1 MAWTRLALRRL
12 RDDRAPTV
20 GLIALVLVTA
30 LAAALAPRVLARLAD
45 DAVRTEVLAA
55 QSSARSLVLQQHRVL
70 PTGPDEDPLVEV
82 RTAGTTLE
90 ATFPARIRRLVAD
103 RDVVV
108 ESGRFRLQKETTDP
122 AFLRLRIQEGIAD
135 HIDYVEGV
143 PPTAAVETRDTVG
156 PDGQNGIPVYEA
168 AISTQ
173 TAAQFGVS
181 LGEELFLVGDAG
193 DPLIGRG
200 PQDVYAFARI
210 TGIYSVPDPGSDWWL
225 DDREL
230 IHPVIRALSAEIQLL
245 DAALVIDERTHGPLA
260 AYMDEIHR
268 PIRYT
273 WRSFLDTERIT
284 GRSVP
289 PLITGFRQLKVAYPS
304 ANVTTGDDTALR
316 TGLLAILEGH
326 GARWTA
332 AESILAV
339 MALGPALVAAATL
352 ALIAVLAARRRRA
365 TMALARSRG
374 ASPRQVLVPALAEG
388 LLIALPA
395 AGVAALLAVAT
406 VPAGRLGPTLAAAS
420 VVVGAAVGVL
430 VATVVPIARALGPGV
445 RAEGRDRVVG
455 VPVAGRRL
463 VFEGLVVVVAIG
475 AAYLL
480 GSRGVRGA
488 SSAGEVAGFD
498 PLVAAVP
505 ALVGVAAGL
514 IAVRVYPLP
523 LRLVAWLAARG
534 RGLIVVLAARRAP
547 AGGAA
552 TAVLLVLLATAT
564 VGAFAVASLDN
575 LDRGA
580 DIASWQEVGAQYRVA
595 QRIGALPADFDPA
608 SLPGV
613 EAAAGVFQATAPAG
627 RSGPQ
632 VLYAAVEA
640 ASLARVLAGTPA
652 DPAFP
657 PGFDDPGEGPIPA
670 IASRSLAESARGVVA
685 GEEFEMSIEGYTLRY
700 RVVEV
705 RDVFPGMPL
714 DRQWVVVPR
723 EWFRAQAPA
732 ARILPVVAFA
742 RAPAD
747 AAPALRGAV
756 AAVSP
761 SIGVTSQAEVAA
773 AVRGSPIT
781 NAVRSGILVAALVTA
796 AYAALG
802 IAAALALAGLA
813 RAVEVAHLRTLGLT
827 GRQAFALVF
836 AEHGPTTVAAFV
848 AGGALGAG
856 LFLLLR
862 PALGLADLVGS
873 PVTVPLVL
881 DPVPLLL
888 ILGVMVA
895 VVAVGLSLG
904 AMLQRRVA
912 PTAAIRGRFE

>member
-1 MAWTRLALRRL
+1 MAWILVALRRL
-12 RDDRAPTV
+12 RDDRAPTA
-20 GLIALVLVTA
+20 GLLVLVLVTA
-30 LAAALAPRVLARLAD
+30 FVAALAPRVLARLAD
-45 DAVRTEVLAA
+45 DAVRTEIAGVTA
-55 QSSARSLVLQQHRVL
+55 SARNLVLQQHRLL
-70 PTGPDEDPLVEV
+70 PTGPDDDPLAEI
-82 RTAGTTLE
+82 RTAGEALE
-90 ATFPARIRRLVAD
+90 ETFPARIGNLVAD
-103 RDVVV
+103 RDVIV
-108 ESGRFRLQKETTDP
+108 ESGRFRLQKETSDP
-122 AFLRLRIQEGIAD
+122 AFVRLRIQEGVAE
-135 HIDYVEGV
+135 HVAYVEGV
-143 PPTAAVETRDTVG
+143 PPTAAVEYVDGVG
-156 PDGQNGIPVYEA
+156 PDSQNGIPVYEA
-168 AISTQ
+168 AVSSL
-173 TAAQFGVS
+173 TAAAFGIRT
-181 LGEELFLVGDAG
+181 GDELFLVGDPG
-193 DPLIGRG
+193 DPQMGLSQ
-200 PQDVYAFARI
+200 QDVYAFARI
-210 TGIYSVPDPGSDWWL
+210 TGIYDVPDPEADWWL
-225 DDREL
+225 DDELL

-245 DAALVIDERTHGPLA
+245 DAALLIDEHTHGPLA
-260 AYMDEIHR
+260 TYMDGIHR
-268 PIRYT
+268 PLRYT
-273 WRSFLDTERIT
+273 WRSFLDAGRIT

-289 PLITGFRQLKVAYPS
+289 ALITAFRKLQVAYPS
-304 ANVTTGDDTALR
+304 ANVTLSDDTALR
-316 TGLLAILEGH
+316 TGMRALLEGH
-326 GARWTA
+326 LARWTA

-352 ALIAVLAARRRRA
+352 ALIAILAARRRRV

-374 ASPRQVLVPALAEG
+374 ASPRQVLGPTVAEG
-388 LLIALPA
+388 LLMALPT
-395 AGVAALLAVAT
+395 AGVATLLSVLAV
-406 VPAGRLGPTLAAAS
+406 PGGRLAPTVAAAA
-420 VVVGAAVGVL
+420 VVVAAAVGVL
-430 VATVVPIARALGPGV
+430 VATVVPIARGRVAGAQV
-445 RAEGRDRVVG
+445 EERDRIVLGHVG
-455 VPVAGRRL
+455 SRRL
-463 VFEGLVVVVAIG
+463 VLEGLVVALAVG

-480 GSRGVRGA
+480 ASRGVRGT

-498 PLVAAVP
+498 PLIAAVP
-505 ALVGVAAGL
+505 ALAGVAAGL
-514 IAVRVYPLP
+514 VAVRVYPLP
-523 LRLVAWLAARG
+523 LRLVAWLARRG
-534 RGLIVVLAARRAP
+534 RGLIPVLAARRATE
-547 AGGAA
+547 GGAA
-552 TAVLLVLLATAT
+552 SAVLLVLLATAT
-564 VGAFAVASLDN
+564 VGAFAVASLDS

-580 DIASWQEVGAQYRVA
+580 DIASWQEVGAQYRISQSA
-595 QRIGALPADFDPA
+595 GALPATFDPA

-613 EAAAGVFQATAPAG
+613 EAAAGAFQAIAPAG
-627 RSGPQ
+627 QSGPQ
-632 VLYAAVEA
+632 VLYQAVEA

-657 PGFDDPGEGPIPA
+657 GGFTTPGDGPVPA
-670 IASRSLAESARGVVA
+670 IVSRSLAESPRGVVA

>member
-30 LAAALAPRVLARLAD
+30 LVAALAPRVMARLAD
-45 DAVRTEVLAA
+45 EAVRTEVLAA
-55 QSSARSLVLQQHRVL
+55 PSSARSLVLQQHRVL
-70 PTGPDEDPLVEV
+70 PSGPDEDPLVEV
-82 RTAGTTLE
+82 RTAGMALE

-103 RDVVV
+103 RGVVV
-108 ESGRFRLQKETTDP
+108 ESGRFRLQKQTTDP
-122 AFLRLRIQEGIAD
+122 AFLRLRAQEGIAD
-135 HIDYVEGV
+135 HIDYVAGV
-143 PPTAAVETRDTVG
+143 PPTANFGTRDAVG
-156 PDGQNGIPVYEA
+156 PDGQNGIRVYEA

-181 LGEELFLVGDAG
+181 LGEELFLVGDPG
-193 DPLIGRG
+193 DPLIGLSS
-200 PQDVYAFARI
+200 QDVYAFARI
-210 TGIYSVPDPGSDWWL
+210 TGIYSVPDPWSDWWL

-260 AYMDEIHR
+260 ASMDETHR
-268 PIRYT
+268 PLRYT
-273 WRSFLDTERIT
+273 WRSFLDTERIA
-284 GRSVP
+284 GRSLP
-289 PLITGFRQLKVAYPS
+289 PLITSFRQLKVAYPS
-304 ANVTTGDDTALR
+304 ANVTTGNDTALR

-326 GARWTA
+326 AARWTA

-374 ASPRQVLVPALAEG
+374 ASPRQVLLPTLAEG

-395 AGVAALLAVAT
+395 AGVAALLAVAA
-406 VPAGRLGPTLAAAS
+406 VPAGRLGPTLAATAA
-420 VVVGAAVGVL
+420 VVGTAVGVL
-430 VATVVPIARALGPGV
+430 VASVVPIARGLGPG
-445 RAEGRDRVVG
+445 ALGEGRDRIVG
-455 VPVAGRRL
+455 LRVAGRRL
-463 VFEGLVVVVAIG
+463 VFEGLVVALAIG

-498 PLVAAVP
+498 PLIAAVP
-505 ALVGVAAGL
+505 VLAGVAAGL

-534 RGLIVVLAARRAP
+534 RGLIVVLAARRASE
-547 AGGAA
+547 GGAA

-580 DIASWQEVGAQYRVA
+580 DIASWQEVGAQYRIA
-595 QRIGALPADFDPA
+595 QQVGALPADFDPA
-608 SLPGV
+608 SLAGV

-632 VLYAAVEA
+632 VLFAAVEA

-657 PGFDDPGEGPIPA
+657 AGFDAPGEGPIPA
-670 IASRSLAESARGVVA
+670 IVSRALAESARGVVA

-705 RDVFPGMPL
+705 RDVFAGMPL
-714 DRQWVVVPR
+714 GRLWVVVPR
-723 EWFRAQAPA
+723 EWFRRQAPP
-732 ARILPVVAFA
+732 ARILPVIAYV
-742 RAPAD
+742 RAPAE
-747 AAPALRGAV
+747 AAPALREAT
-756 AAVSP
+756 AAISP
-761 SIGVTSQAEVAA
+761 SMILTSQAEQAA
-773 AVRGSPIT
+773 AVRASPIT
-781 NAVRSGILVAALVTA
+781 AAVRSGILVAAIVTA

-827 GRQAFALVF
+827 ARQAFALVF
-836 AEHGPTTVAAFV
+836 AEHGPTTIVAFV
-848 AGGALGAG
+848 AGGVLGSG

-862 PALGLADLVGS
+862 DALGLADLVGS
-873 PVTVPLVL
+873 PVEVPMVL
-881 DPVPLLL
+881 EAGPLLL
-888 ILGVMVA
+888 ILAVMIA
-895 VVAVGLSLG
+895 VVALGLSLG
-904 AMLQRRVA
+904 AVLQRRVA
-912 PTAAIRGRFE
+912 PTAVLRGRFE